1 MTDIYRNLASAVT
14 GRSVED
20 LTDGDRRAAKAAFFA
35 ALTEVAQLPGNGAL
49 LTALRSA
56 GLEELQFANFE
67 WQPRWNEAEAVA
79 ELSTDGPAVFATG
92 FFGILR
98 YRRDDTRS
106 CEAIVNGAR
115 RFADMVEEDTIYYL
129 GG

>member
-14 GRSVED
+14 GRPVED

-35 ALTEVAQLPGNGAL
+35 ALTEVAL